1 MPPRLRISARFAPW
15 ILGPALQFFFSNLS
29 QKKMGKKLLK
39 KYYSAKKMKPKF
51 VSIVL
56 FGGRPDVFLWPAM
69 EDDVPMKKCLSITAK
84 FDV

>member
-1 MPPRLRISARFAPW
+1 
-15 ILGPALQFFFSNLS
+15 
-29 QKKMGKKLLK
+29 
-39 KYYSAKKMKPKF
+39 MKPKF
-51 VSIVL
+51 VIIVL